1 MELANSTATTCYNR
15 KQLLHFLVVEQHPVD
30 LGDGHV
36 SRLLRLKVDK
46 PIALR
51 IPLFIEDHLTGEDI
65 SKSTEG
71 VVECFVVNSLVQVL
85 DEDVTYTRTPEGGV
99 TLGPHDAHRSSLDHL
114 KVHCVQGSL
123 SYLGGMNTEW
133 GHCDTKTQYTSYPN
147 DPCTVTC
154 TYFNNSNY
162 SCLPY

>member
-1 MELANSTATTCYNR
+1 MIRIRIHTNSDLSLSFLGNSSLKNRIILYSHSQTGHVELANSTITTCYNR

-51 IPLFIEDHLTGEDI
+51 IPLFIKDHLTGEDI

-71 VVECFVVNSLVQVL
+71 VVECLVVNSLVQVL

-123 SYLGGMNTEW
+123 SYLGERE
-133 GHCDTKTQYTSYPN
+133 
-147 DPCTVTC
+147 
-154 TYFNNSNY
+154 
-162 SCLPY
+162 